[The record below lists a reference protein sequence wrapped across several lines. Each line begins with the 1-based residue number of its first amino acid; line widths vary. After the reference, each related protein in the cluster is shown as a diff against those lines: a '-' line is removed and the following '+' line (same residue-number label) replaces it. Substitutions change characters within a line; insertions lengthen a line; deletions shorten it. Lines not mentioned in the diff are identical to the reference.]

1 MLLVLG
7 FVFGMVEVVAP
18 ARFEKPTNILRQK
31 ACLQRVTNKR
41 VTNKKVT
48 NKSNTLF
55 QNIGDS
61 GVVIDEV

>member
-1 MLLVLG
+1 VLLVLG

-18 ARFEKPTNILRQK
+18 VRFEKPTNILKQK

>member
-1 MLLVLG
+1 
-7 FVFGMVEVVAP
+7 MVEVVAP
-18 ARFEKPTNILRQK
+18 VRFEKPTNILKQK

-48 NKSNTLF
+48 NKKVTNKNNTLF